1 MRKIFGFLLGAI
13 TGGVLGAAAAL
24 LLTPSSGNEMRHQI
38 NSKIQL
44 LQNEVQDARIQK
56 RAELENQ
63 LQALRAPKA

>member
-1 MRKIFGFLLGAI
+1 MKKIFSFMLGAI

-24 LLTPSSGNEMRHQI
+24 LLTPSSGNEMRRQI

-56 RAELENQ
+56 RAELEGQ

>member
-1 MRKIFGFLLGAI
+1 MKKIFSFMLGAV

-24 LLTPSSGNEMRHQI
+24 LLTPSSGNEMRRQI

-56 RAELENQ
+56 RAELEGQ